1 AEAASSA
8 RVREELAHYKIEEI
22 VPLEWAEVFMQSVN
36 TFLIVLKK
44 EPVTPHHTLKIRQGI
59 RHLSQLEDLS
69 AGSITEINQK
79 EWVDLSPD
87 RSWRLEVTAE
97 DIPIL
102 NKLKN
107 YPKPF
112 RGSYGMALRAKKE
125 MISSDPSKL
134 RNPQPI
140 LDGREVKSWAI
151 EWQGRYVD
159 YIPEEISDPKSP
171 DFFKPP
177 LILMPEISL
186 TTNAVVIEDNFFFK
200 NTLLRVDHES
210 SDPYVSAAIINSTLN
225 RYFAALLLR
234 SGIIQK
240 GWSHFYPRVI
250 SQFISPPNWL
260 KVEKGLGELSRLCHQ
275 LADEISR
282 GEYRVSTEL
291 DRLVEG
297 SPRRLCDLPEVQ
309 FGSFDQV
316 KLETISLDEREG
328 LVSDSSLV
336 LAKGPF
342 GALFFVFF
350 YSQFKGRE
358 VLRKKE
364 LESHPLPADESTLLK
379 ANSIIRD
386 WLDRKPTL
394 MDQLEETEAK
404 MDDLIFSASDLTSKE
419 IETIRRRVSE

>member
-1 AEAASSA
+1 
-8 RVREELAHYKIEEI
+8 
-22 VPLEWAEVFMQSVN
+22 
-36 TFLIVLKK
+36 
-44 EPVTPHHTLKIRQGI
+44 
-59 RHLSQLEDLS
+59 
-69 AGSITEINQK
+69 
-79 EWVDLSPD
+79 
-87 RSWRLEVTAE
+87 
-97 DIPIL
+97 
-102 NKLKN
+102 
-107 YPKPF
+107 
-112 RGSYGMALRAKKE
+112 MALRAKKE

-159 YIPEEISDPKSP
+159 YIPEEISEPKSP

-177 LILMPEISL
+177 IILLQHISM
-186 TTNAVVIEDNFFFK
+186 TINALVNERNFIFR
-200 NTLLRVDHES
+200 NTVMRVDCDL
-210 SDPYVSAAIINSTLN
+210 SDPYVSVAILNSTLN
-225 RYFAALLLR
+225 RYFAATLLR
-234 SGIIQK
+234 SGVLK
-240 GWSHFYPRVI
+240 GLRSHFYPRVI

-260 KVEKGLGELSRLCHQ
+260 KVEKDLGELSRRCHQ
-275 LADEISR
+275 LADEIAR
-282 GEYRVSTEL
+282 GEQRVSTEL

-342 GALFFVFF
+342 SALFFVFF

-404 MDDLIFSASDLTSKE
+404 MDDLIFSASDLTSTE
-419 IETIRRRVSE
+419 IETIRRRVSEFPLCEIVKPARPGRPVRYIEHRVYVDRYKV